1 MKLIKFPSTCSLEGE
16 IVEIVM
22 QNARALNNV
31 TEMHPWHL
39 HGFSFYVVGMGDGIY
54 KEEEDVPTYNLENPI
69 RRDTFTLF
77 PGGWTAIR
85 FRASNVGVWPFHCVI
100 PPHLVMGMETL
111 LVVSPNRLGPPPP
124 ASQSCGETS
133 LSKDYSVKV
142 DTDKTDTT
150 VDKSEEKDEVSAA
163 YGFRSAQLLLWCL
176 NSCVVLFSL
185 FYV

>member
-1 MKLIKFPSTCSLEGE
+1 
-16 IVEIVM
+16 M

-39 HGFSFYVVGMGDGIY
+39 HGFSFFVVGMGDGVY
-54 KEEEDVPTYNLENPI
+54 EEGKDVQTYNLENPI
-69 RRDTFTLF
+69 RRDTFNLL

-124 ASQSCGETS
+124 GSQSCGETS
-133 LSKDYSVKV
+133 LSEDYLVKE
-142 DTDKTDTT
+142 DAAKTDRTIN
-150 VDKSEEKDEVSAA
+150 KSEENYEVSSAS
-163 YGFRSAQLLLWCL
+163 GLKSAQLLLWCL
-176 NSCVVLFSL
+176 TSRVVLFSL
-185 FYV
+185 FSI